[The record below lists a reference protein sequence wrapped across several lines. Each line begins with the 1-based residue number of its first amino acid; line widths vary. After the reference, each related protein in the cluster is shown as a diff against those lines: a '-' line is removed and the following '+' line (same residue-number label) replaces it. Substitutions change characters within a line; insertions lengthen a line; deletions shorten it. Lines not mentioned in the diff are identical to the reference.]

1 MIAWILG
8 WAVACGPQPSA
19 ILAGLG
25 SENPVIRE
33 DMALLARR
41 AESEDVVQALVGLL
55 EDPVEEVRVRAV
67 ESLGILGDPGAV
79 EALVACLAGSEGRV
93 QRATI
98 DALGQI
104 RDERAVEPLVAH
116 VSQADTVPLNAVWA
130 LGELGDIRAMA
141 LLAGLRDHPDLLVSW
156 NAEQALEKLP
166 AAPAKG

>member
-8 WAVACGPQPSA
+8 WAVACGPQSA
-19 ILAGLG
+19 TILVGLE

-41 AESEDVVQALVGLL
+41 AESAEVVQKLVGLL

-79 EALVACLAGSEGRV
+79 DALVVCLAGSEGRV

-104 RDERAVEPLVAH
+104 RDVRAVEPLVAH
-116 VSQADTVPLNAVWA
+116 VSQAKTVPLNALWA
-130 LGELGDIRAMA
+130 LGELGDIRAMK
-141 LLAGLRDHPDLLVSW
+141 LLTDLRDHPDLLVSW

-166 AAPAKG
+166 ASPAKG